1 MEKLIE
7 KIQGWLSNHKKTR
20 DILALFFGFLLVIC
34 AGCAFDVSCAFNNI
48 VGALTLVSGLCIGF
62 LACWDYY
69 KIK

>member
-7 KIQGWLSNHKKTR
+7 KVKGWLSSHKTAG
-20 DILALFFGFLLVIC
+20 DIMALCFGLLLVVC
-34 AGCAFDVSCAFNNI
+34 AGCAFDASCAFNNI